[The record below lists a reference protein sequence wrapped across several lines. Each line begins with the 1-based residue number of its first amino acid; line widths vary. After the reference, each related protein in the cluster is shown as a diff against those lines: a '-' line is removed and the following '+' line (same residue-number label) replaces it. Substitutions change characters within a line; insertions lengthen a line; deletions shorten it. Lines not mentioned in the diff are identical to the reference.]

1 MLAKVCIRISRKKEF
16 IKPFGNRIY
25 IRKEIPPMVNN
36 NVDWRKVLVKIAQIL
51 EEAMCCICECDLC
64 DDLEDF
70 DCPLW
75 DGVDDWLDLEDDWEA
90 PEWINMI

>member
-1 MLAKVCIRISRKKEF
+1 
-16 IKPFGNRIY
+16 
-25 IRKEIPPMVNN
+25 
-36 NVDWRKVLVKIAQIL
+36 
-51 EEAMCCICECDLC
+51 MCCLCECDLC

>member
-1 MLAKVCIRISRKKEF
+1 MPSILASKRNASKSTNLASSPRPYGAF
-16 IKPFGNRIY
+16 F
-25 IRKEIPPMVNN
+25 
-36 NVDWRKVLVKIAQIL
+36 IAQIL
-51 EEAMCCICECDLC
+51 EEAMCCLCECELC

-90 PEWINMI
+90 PEWINTL